1 MNMKSYRF
9 PAILLTLTL
18 LITAVLMPSG
28 LADTGPQFA
37 GSWYAVSFV
46 LDGTEYFPETWDQDL
61 VLTLGADGRFFWSG
75 KFYDDYQ
82 GTWSTLSS
90 TEIQLL
96 PDDEDGTPG
105 AEEDAFSLNLNQDKC
120 LIYVEEDGP
129 TIAFADHLPEKPV
142 RPEII
147 REENAD
153 QYSGEWILERILV
166 AEFFVTP
173 EQFAVLTG
181 TEITSSIVLDGL
193 DAYPALS
200 SNLSSGFTLQLKMK
214 CDDGSLVQ
222 AQNDQGIYLRK
233 VSLTDIGMLAVEFCT
248 DGSGE
253 DPLMFYYTKA
263 E

>member
-1 MNMKSYRF
+1 MKNYRF

-18 LITAVLMPSG
+18 LCTAVLMPCPS
-28 LADTGPQFA
+28 LADTSPTFA

-105 AEEDAFSLNLNQDKC
+105 AEEDAFSLNLNQDER
-120 LIYVEEDGP
+120 LIYTEVEGP

-142 RPEII
+142 RPEAI
-147 REENAD
+147 REERAD
-153 QYSGEWILERILV
+153 KYSGEWILERILV
-166 AEFFVTP
+166 SDLFVTP
-173 EQFAVLTG
+173 EQFAAITG
-181 TEITSSIVLDGL
+181 TEISSSLVLDGL
-193 DAYPALS
+193 DAYAAFS
-200 SNLSSGFTLQLKMK
+200 TNMSNSFSQQFEMK
-214 CDDGSLVQ
+214 CENGNLVQ
-222 AQNDQGIYLRK
+222 AQKNQGIYLLN
-233 VSLTDIGMLAVEFCT
+233 VSLTDTGMLAVEFCP

-253 DPLMFYYTKA
+253 DPMMLYYIKT